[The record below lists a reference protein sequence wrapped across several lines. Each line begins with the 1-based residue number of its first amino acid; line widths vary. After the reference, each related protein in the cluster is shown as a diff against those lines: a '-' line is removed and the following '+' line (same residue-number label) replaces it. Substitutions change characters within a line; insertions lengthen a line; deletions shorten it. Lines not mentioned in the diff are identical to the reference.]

1 MLDIFCYVLFMKKV
15 VKKILKKRGLSVN
28 ALAAMLNVPQPSAS
42 RDMALARI
50 EPNASADRLL
60 EALQCHAEVVIVDD
74 VTGERYE
81 LD

>member
-1 MLDIFCYVLFMKKV
+1 MKKIF
-15 VKKILKKRGLSVN
+15 KKILKKRGVSIN

-42 RDMALARI
+42 RDLALARI

-60 EALQCHAEVVIVDD
+60 DALQCHAEIVIVDD
-74 VTGERYE
+74 VTGERYK